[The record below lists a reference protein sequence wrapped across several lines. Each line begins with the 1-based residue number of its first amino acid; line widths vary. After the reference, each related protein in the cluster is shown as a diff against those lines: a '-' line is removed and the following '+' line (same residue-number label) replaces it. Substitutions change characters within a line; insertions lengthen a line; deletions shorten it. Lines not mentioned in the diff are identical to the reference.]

1 MKDLIN
7 ILKTTR
13 LHLMTGVSYM
23 VPFVVAGGILLAIG
37 VMITGEGSVP
47 KDGTFAKD
55 LFDLGVAGLGLMVP
69 ILAAYI
75 GFSIAGRPGLAPAGI
90 SGAVAS
96 AIGAGFLGGLLG
108 GLIGGIAAYYLKQTP
123 VPKKIHTVVPIFIVP
138 IIGTL
143 IAAGGMLW
151 VFGPPVAAINTSLT
165 HWLQSMDTSNA
176 ILVAI
181 ILGLFTGF
189 DLGGPVN
196 KVAFAFMLMSVGA
209 GVYGP
214 VAANSV
220 AICTPPIGLGIATL
234 LSRRLYSDAER
245 ETGIAGFLMGSIGIT
260 EGAIP
265 FAASDPLRVI
275 PSTMIGSAVGA
286 ATVAILG
293 VKGHAAWGGLIVLPV
308 VEGKMKYLIAIAL
321 GALTT
326 ALMVNFL
333 KTVWKQKKSEQ
344 EEEFEFSFE

>member
-1 MKDLIN
+1 MKSFLD
-7 ILKTTR
+7 ILKGTR

-23 VPFVVAGGILLAIG
+23 VPFVVAGGILLAFG

-47 KDGTFAKD
+47 QEGTLAKD
-55 LFDLGVAGLGLMVP
+55 LFDLGAAGLGLMVP

-90 SGAVAS
+90 AGVIANT
-96 AIGAGFLGGLLG
+96 IGAGFLGGLLG

-123 VPKKIHTVVPIFIVP
+123 VPKKLHTVVPIFIVP
-138 IIGTL
+138 IVGTL

-151 VFGPPVAAINTSLT
+151 VFGPPVAAVNTGLT
-165 HWLQSMDTSNA
+165 EWLKGMDATNA
-176 ILVAI
+176 IVLAA
-181 ILGLFTGF
+181 ILGLFIGF

-196 KVAFAFMLMSVGA
+196 KVAYAFMLMSVGA

-214 VAANSV
+214 VAAISV
-220 AICTPPIGLGIATL
+220 AICTPPIGMGIATL

-286 ATVAILG
+286 ATAAILG
-293 VKGHAAWGGLIVLPV
+293 VKGHAAWGGLIVIPV
-308 VEGKMKYLIAIAL
+308 IEGKLKYLIAIAV
-321 GALTT
+321 GALVT
-326 ALMVNFL
+326 ALMVNIL
-333 KTVWKQKKSEQ
+333 KTVWKKKQAEDA
-344 EEEFEFSFE
+344 EEFELSFE